1 MNIKILKPEIKRQ
14 FLDGKSVIEIRK
26 FFPKVSN
33 STIYSWVKRE
43 KWETLRD
50 EKIKK
55 YTDSPEILL
64 DMLNQL
70 MQEIPDILKK
80 EEMTTSDKAAAT
92 VKISDSISKV
102 CKSIKT
108 LSKDKDR
115 LSQIIFT
122 ISELGKFMNECDFK
136 HSLDADFR
144 AKLDRLLSGF
154 QSKMI
159 EKYSPINMNN

>member
-1 MNIKILKPEIKRQ
+1 
-14 FLDGKSVIEIRK
+14 
-26 FFPKVSN
+26 
-33 STIYSWVKRE
+33 
-43 KWETLRD
+43 
-50 EKIKK
+50 
-55 YTDSPEILL
+55 
-64 DMLNQL
+64 
-70 MQEIPDILKK
+70 
-80 EEMTTSDKAAAT
+80 MTTSDKAAAT